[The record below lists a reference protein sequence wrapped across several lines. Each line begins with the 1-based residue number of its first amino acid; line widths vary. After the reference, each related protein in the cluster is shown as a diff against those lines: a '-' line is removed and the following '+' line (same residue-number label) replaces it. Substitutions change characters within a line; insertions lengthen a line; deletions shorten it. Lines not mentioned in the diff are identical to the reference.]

1 MKKLLVVL
9 FISLSS
15 FSFGQTQGK
24 WSVGVSYTPLI
35 QSGSTFATYLNRHLN
50 KKWQIGLM
58 PFGYFYNYKSDYSS
72 FKSNLMGLNFTSRYV
87 LLQGDISKTYIQAF
101 SGYGYTANTYQ
112 DSNNGERK
120 EELDYLNFSVGVGV
134 EIAIGKKGWFGDINL
149 GYLRYHSLSEV
160 DNFNSPM
167 GSIGILKR
175 FGK

>member
-1 MKKLLVVL
+1 MKKLI
-9 FISLSS
+9 FILLLATPTL
-15 FSFGQTQGK
+15 SFGQTKGK
-24 WSVGVSYTPLI
+24 WSAGVSYTPLI

-50 KKWQIGLM
+50 EKWQIGLM

-72 FKSNLMGLNFTSRYV
+72 FKSNSMGLNFTSRYV

-101 SGYGYTANTYQ
+101 GGYGHTANTYQ
-112 DSNNGERK
+112 NSNNSEQK

-149 GYLRYHSLSEV
+149 GYLRYHSLSEAS
-160 DNFNSPM
+160 NFNSAI